1 MIANMLMMTT
11 SEQQFSEE
19 QLELYSN
26 FYRQNKIRFC
36 HKKCNERPFFELHI
50 IDGETQKYNNSRPVI
65 KQNFYD
71 DKTMLKSSEKKIL
84 IPLEMLEDKLD
95 SFRKFSIDGIIESCH
110 PMSIKALVKRIQVC
124 FLFFSL
130 LFIFQSAFYFSRGRS
145 CFGALL
151 KTDKKRLEE
160 RRKADLYI

>member
-1 MIANMLMMTT
+1 MI
-11 SEQQFSEE
+11 SEHLKTFK
-19 QLELYSN
+19 QLFAE
-26 FYRQNKIRFC
+26 I
-36 HKKCNERPFFELHI
+36 
-50 IDGETQKYNNSRPVI
+50 
-65 KQNFYD
+65 
-71 DKTMLKSSEKKIL
+71 
-84 IPLEMLEDKLD
+84 
-95 SFRKFSIDGIIESCH
+95 
-110 PMSIKALVKRIQVC
+110 VC